1 MSFGLNKKKRMDY
14 ILIHNDIAQFMPSF
28 GAAIVIGRPGTI
40 RASGASSFNSK
51 KVCVEGDEDSVQV
64 QGCMYTSGAFVIPGT
79 GTLKIAALGS
89 NQTAQHTSSGGKKML
104 LKGSMFQAKFEV
116 QSPAMDA
123 NGVPDPMPQ
132 YTGGQGQFITTNT
145 KYKGT

>member
-1 MSFGLNKKKRMDY
+1 MDF
-14 ILIHNDIAQFMPSF
+14 ILINNDIAQFLPSF

-40 RASGASSFNSK
+40 RASGASSFNGK

-79 GTLKIAALGS
+79 GTLKIAALGG
-89 NQTAQHTSSGGKKML
+89 NQTAQHTRSGGKKML

-116 QSPAMDA
+116 LSPAQQPSA
-123 NGVPDPMPQ
+123 AGPIPDPMPQ